1 MPGPSA
7 LTAIMLGVM
16 DRKTLAKLEF
26 DKIRERLVSCC
37 ASSLGRELA
46 ERLSPFERED
56 VVRARMAET
65 TEAVGI
71 LERRG
76 RVPFGGISDF
86 GPALERAR
94 VGSALAGEDFV
105 QLRDAL
111 HGAGELGRVVSPEAE
126 VCPRV
131 GRLACEMP
139 EFTALRK
146 RIESTIDDDGRV
158 VDGASPE
165 LARIRSQRRRL
176 ERHVQER
183 MASFLTEPEVQRALQ
198 DRLITLRR
206 NRPCLPVR
214 AEFKRSIPGVVHDTS
229 ASGATVFIEPA
240 AVVELGD
247 EFQRLAVAEAEEVAR
262 ILRELT
268 LSVAERYDDLA
279 HLRRL
284 LAILDFV
291 FARGRL
297 SGAMGAEEPELV
309 AEPRMVLVKAR
320 HPLIAAD
327 VVVPIDVAIGE
338 EYDLLLITGP
348 NTGGKTVALKT
359 MGLLAAM
366 SLSGLHIP
374 ADRGTRIPLLP
385 GLFADIGDEQS
396 IEQSLSTFS
405 SHISNIAH
413 ILRRAPRGSLVLL
426 DEIGVGTDPDEGAA
440 LAVAI
445 LRHLLSRGVL
455 VAATTH
461 YGALKTFGLQ
471 EPRAQNASVEFDPD
485 TLAPT
490 FRLRTGVP
498 GSSNALAIAKRIG
511 LPREVIAAARDIVP
525 RERVRIEEA
534 ILETERARRDYE
546 SRARALTQA
555 TREHER
561 LAALCE
567 ERAEQLAEERKRA
580 LKDGWHEAKRLVAD
594 AREEARQALA
604 ELRRQPK
611 EGRAT
616 QQVQEELRRLAERVE
631 VAAEDAEAPEPAP
644 PPDVRPGDVVLVR
657 GLGQRGVVLEPPG
670 ADGRTAISI
679 GAARAE
685 VDTADLERV
694 DAVTDPAMRDAIGVI
709 RVTKSLSV
717 PREVH
722 LRGMRVEE
730 ALDRLEKFL
739 DDASLAEHRRVF
751 IVHGKGTGALRD
763 AVREYLRSDPRAR
776 SFEYAEQSEGGVGVT
791 VVDLA

>member
-1 MPGPSA
+1 MVA
-7 LTAIMLGVM
+7 VM
-16 DRKTLAKLEF
+16 DKKTLAKLEF

-46 ERLSPFERED
+46 ERLSPFEREEL
-56 VVRARMAET
+56 VRSRMAET
-65 TEAVGI
+65 TEAVRI

-76 RVPFGGISDF
+76 RVPFGGVSDF

-105 QLRDAL
+105 LLRNAL
-111 HGAGELGRVVSPEAE
+111 QGAAELRRVLLPEAE
-126 VCPRV
+126 ACPRV
-131 GRLACEMP
+131 GRLARDMP
-139 EFTALRK
+139 EFAALLR
-146 RIESTIDDDGRV
+146 RIESVVDDDGRV
-158 VDGASPE
+158 VDGASVE
-165 LARIRSQRRRL
+165 LARIRTQCRRL
-176 ERHVQER
+176 ERHIQER
-183 MASFLTEPEVQRALQ
+183 MASFLTDPEVQRALQ

-214 AEFKRSIPGVVHDTS
+214 AELKRSVPGVVHDTS

-240 AVVELGD
+240 AVVEMGD
-247 EFQRLAVAEAEEVAR
+247 EYQRLAVAEVEEVAR

-268 LSVAERYDDLA
+268 LCVAERYDELA

-284 LAILDFV
+284 LAILDFI

-297 SGAMGAEEPELV
+297 SGAMRAEEPQLI
-309 AEPRMVLVKAR
+309 AEPQMVLVKAR
-320 HPLIAAD
+320 HPLIGPD

-366 SLSGLHIP
+366 ALSGLHIP

-426 DEIGVGTDPDEGAA
+426 DEIGVGTDPEEGAA

-445 LRHLLSRGVL
+445 LRHLLRRGMI

-511 LPREVIAAARDIVP
+511 LPREVIADARDIVP
-525 RERVRIEEA
+525 RDRVRVEEA
-534 ILETERARRDYE
+534 ILEMERARRDYE
-546 SRARALTQA
+546 ARSRALAQA

-561 LAALCE
+561 RASMYE
-567 ERAEQLAEERKRA
+567 EQAKQLAEERKRA
-580 LKDGWHEAKRLVAD
+580 LREGWGEAKRVVAD

-604 ELRRQPK
+604 ALRKQTR

-631 VAAEDAEAPEPAP
+631 AAAEAAETPEPTP
-644 PPDVRPGDVVLVR
+644 LPDVRPGDVVHVR
-657 GLGQRGVVLEPPG
+657 SLGQRGVVLEPPG
-670 ADGRTAISI
+670 PDGRTPISI

-685 VDTADLERV
+685 VDIADLERV
-694 DAVTDPAMRDAIGVI
+694 DSVTDPAMRDTIGAM

-717 PREVH
+717 PKEVH
-722 LRGMRVEE
+722 LRGLRVEE

-751 IVHGKGTGALRD
+751 IVHGKGTGVLRD

-776 SFEYAEQSEGGVGVT
+776 SFQYAEQSEGGLGVT
-791 VVDLA
+791 VVDME